1 MTPNSLAA
9 QRSGP
14 DKPDCW
20 KCAYFTVSW
29 DPAKPY
35 ACKLMGFKSRMLPAF
50 EVKMADGHDCRGFA
64 SKPMPQHTMTK
75 PLELGVGGVKNP
87 AGSAKRAR
95 STQVWEA

>member
-1 MTPNSLAA
+1 MTDKTLANN
-9 QRSGP
+9 RSGP

-35 ACKLMGFKSRMLPAF
+35 ACKLMGFKSRMLPSF
-50 EVKMADGHDCRGFA
+50 EVKMADGHDCRGFT
-64 SKPMPQHTMTK
+64 SKPMTQPTMTK
-75 PLELGVGGVKNP
+75 PLELGVGGVKIP
-87 AGSAKRAR
+87 ARSAHRAR